1 MIVSFTMDRIILE
14 RILAVKN
21 KNQKQMAD
29 EIGMRPQRLTDI
41 LSGRLK
47 GYKYR
52 RRISQYL
59 GVPEETLFPEDGDK
73 QCPCHQQNV
82 Q

>member
-1 MIVSFTMDRIILE
+1 MDKIIFE
-14 RILAVKN
+14 RRLAEKN

-29 EIGMRPQRLTDI
+29 EVGMRPQRLTDI

-52 RRISQYL
+52 HRISQYL
-59 GVPEETLFPEDGDK
+59 GVDEDILFPENG
-73 QCPCHQQNV
+73 Q
-82 Q
+82 